1 MIDNTIFYLL
11 FSIIY
16 YLFIKSATNIF
27 PHRPTVFTIFLL
39 ILGSLRP
46 VFF

>member
-16 YLFIKSATNIF
+16 YLISVALLVKDIQL
-27 PHRPTVFTIFLL
+27 VTILFFE
-39 ILGSLRP
+39 IL
-46 VFF
+46 